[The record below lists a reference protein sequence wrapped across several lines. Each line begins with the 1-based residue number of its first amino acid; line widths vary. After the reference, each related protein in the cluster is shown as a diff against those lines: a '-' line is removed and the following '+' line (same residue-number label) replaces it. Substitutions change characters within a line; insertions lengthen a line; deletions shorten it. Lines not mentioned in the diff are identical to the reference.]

1 MIKEIDAM
9 IKELQKH
16 MEYLQGQVNAVEK
29 ELLKTTLTSYDYAV
43 YNLNKIKE
51 SINVK

>member
-1 MIKEIDAM
+1 M
-9 IKELQKH
+9 IKELETMIKELHKH
-16 MEYLQGQVNAVEK
+16 MEYLQGQVNVVEK

-43 YNLNKIKE
+43 YNINKIKE

>member
-1 MIKEIDAM
+1 MIKEINNM

-16 MEYLQGQVNAVEK
+16 IEYLQGQVNVVDK
-29 ELLKTTLTSYDYAV
+29 LQLKTTLTSYDYAI